1 MSARG
6 SYRSRLPRVPSIF
19 CPTSA
24 AQEVVRDLPPLTVL
38 RAPRGFGKTSTVA
51 FWLRSGALDDRAAA
65 WINLN
70 RPTDAEELW
79 AALHDTLVAAELAA
93 PEAAPGPESVTDALR
108 HLTQRLVLVVDGL
121 HHVQDTTV
129 DRTLVEIIQAHELV
143 HVVATSRVER
153 PITSIGTTT
162 VDTRVLDVAELVLT
176 VDEAL
181 LLAEQLGLDAAR
193 DDVARLVAE
202 YAGWPALVRAALL
215 DTRRGP
221 DGRLVTDRAAASRY
235 AALVLSD
242 PELAPWHDIVTGL
255 AVPDLLRREDLP
267 ALFEDPED
275 RAAAEVVLEH
285 SFTLV
290 RSDEGFRYPAGL
302 RHALLEHLA
311 AERPERYREL
321 NERLG
326 RLRRAQH
333 DPVAALEYAR
343 RAQAWP
349 LALLVLEEHWAQ
361 LLRRHT
367 DHVRAAVLT
376 MPRDLVRSSPRL
388 VVARDHILD
397 RDVPHQAEAA
407 LRGGLLLPGRTL
419 PAHALTTT
427 QHLALRFET
436 NPTYGASEV
445 LLGHLDSSLTPGR
458 RADMDPETCRAAPE
472 LLTEWALSLLY
483 DNDGVQAAYAF
494 ALACRC
500 AEALGDAA
508 AAREAAGGVALSL
521 ALLGHTRWSD
531 RWTRH
536 MASFDT
542 QPAGLEL
549 IAAPLTRTVLA
560 ALRLEEVSWPEL
572 PDVHSPGLTP
582 LVEVSRLAA
591 SFGDILMGRLGRA
604 RSELERH
611 TAQHLEDVEEVLR
624 AAVLALR
631 VDLAL
636 ADGRIDR
643 AGAYLAEAN
652 GDGAWNRAS
661 RARHAFYV
669 GAYAETLRLTEDAAA
684 YAGLRPRVGLELL
697 LLHACAALRAG
708 DRDAAVD
715 HLATAVGI
723 GSDTEVL
730 LPFLTVPRSDL
741 EAIAEPGS
749 WARTFLDSPPL
760 TGRDTVFPEPLRVEQ
775 LSAAELRV
783 LRELSDGLPLAH
795 IGRRLYLSESTVK
808 THVRRIYRKLGVTSR
823 GEAVTRARELALLED
838 QR

>member
-1 MSARG
+1 GRARRRRGDRRAGPAGRAVGAGDQRPRHVRLHLRQQRGPGQGDRPAALGAAPPRAGRHRGVHRRHPARRAARRRGDGRRRRAGPRPPRRDLRLVLHAGLPPPLPGPRAGGDRRRHPRPDRPPDDRPQPAAQRARHRRGAVPARPAHCGPPAFRPGGADLPRDRAAASVRDDLPGHLRRPGRPRPRPPRAALAHPGRRHPGAAHGSLVGCAGDAQCAGDAGPPRTARPAGAGWGGRGTRHVGQHRQDPPAPRVPQARRREPGRGGHAQPRPGLGAPVTVSARG

-19 CPTSA
+19 CTTPA

-108 HLTQRLVLVVDGL
+108 HLTQRLALVVGGL
-121 HHVQDTTV
+121 HHVRDTTV
-129 DRTLVEIIQAHELV
+129 DRPLVEIIQAHELV

-181 LLAEQLGLDAAR
+181 LLAEQLGLNAAR

-215 DTRRGP
+215 GTRRGP

-427 QHLALRFET
+427 Q
-436 NPTYGASEV
+436 
-445 LLGHLDSSLTPGR
+445 
-458 RADMDPETCRAAPE
+458 
-472 LLTEWALSLLY
+472 
-483 DNDGVQAAYAF
+483 
-494 ALACRC
+494 
-500 AEALGDAA
+500 
-508 AAREAAGGVALSL
+508 
-521 ALLGHTRWSD
+521 
-531 RWTRH
+531 
-536 MASFDT
+536 
-542 QPAGLEL
+542 
-549 IAAPLTRTVLA
+549 
-560 ALRLEEVSWPEL
+560 RL
-572 PDVHSPGLTP
+572 
-582 LVEVSRLAA
+582 
-591 SFGDILMGRLGRA
+591 
-604 RSELERH
+604 
-611 TAQHLEDVEEVLR
+611 
-624 AAVLALR
+624 
-631 VDLAL
+631 
-636 ADGRIDR
+636 
-643 AGAYLAEAN
+643 
-652 GDGAWNRAS
+652 
-661 RARHAFYV
+661 
-669 GAYAETLRLTEDAAA
+669 
-684 YAGLRPRVGLELL
+684 
-697 LLHACAALRAG
+697 
-708 DRDAAVD
+708 
-715 HLATAVGI
+715 
-723 GSDTEVL
+723 
-730 LPFLTVPRSDL
+730 
-741 EAIAEPGS
+741 
-749 WARTFLDSPPL
+749 
-760 TGRDTVFPEPLRVEQ
+760 
-775 LSAAELRV
+775 
-783 LRELSDGLPLAH
+783 
-795 IGRRLYLSESTVK
+795 
-808 THVRRIYRKLGVTSR
+808 
-823 GEAVTRARELALLED
+823 
-838 QR
+838 